1 MTSLFIHIGKKIEL
15 QLKESPLSKQDFMA
29 SLNISNQTLDMLL
42 VGKKALNKIDLENI
56 ANALS
61 ISLEELLSVTELEPL
76 EESTLSKLLAQT
88 SNEDTKEQLLLID
101 YLMDL
106 TLQMN
111 K

>member
-15 QLKESPLSKQDFMA
+15 QLKGSPLSKQDFMA